1 MEPSVGPRAEP
12 LVMGSGKQSL
22 QKLNDFVFERRERAK
37 STSPFMLIF
46 IRRLTPDKYK
56 TIVDS
61 WLQCKRT
68 LRRWGRN

>member
-22 QKLNDFVFERRERAK
+22 QKLNTFVSERRERAK
-37 STSPFMLIF
+37 STSPFMLTF
-46 IRRLTPDKYK
+46 IRRLTPDSK
-56 TIVDS
+56 TIINS